1 LSKETVGL
9 ELIRHV
15 LARYNDQIVDLGAQR
30 NVGADAV
37 EDLERFYEL
46 KVFAG
51 AEPDRITLTDSEVQ
65 RALSTPDF
73 FLVVVSGV
81 EGVGAKPT
89 VRVILDPIRQLQVAD
104 TGSVTLAGV
113 RNARSV
119 IYEFDPAY

>member
-1 LSKETVGL
+1 
-9 ELIRHV
+9 
-15 LARYNDQIVDLGAQR
+15 
-30 NVGADAV
+30 
-37 EDLERFYEL
+37 
-46 KVFAG
+46 
-51 AEPDRITLTDSEVQ
+51 VQ

-89 VRVILDPIRQLQVAD
+89 VRVILDPIRRLQVAD

>member
-119 IYEFDPAY
+119 IYEFDPA